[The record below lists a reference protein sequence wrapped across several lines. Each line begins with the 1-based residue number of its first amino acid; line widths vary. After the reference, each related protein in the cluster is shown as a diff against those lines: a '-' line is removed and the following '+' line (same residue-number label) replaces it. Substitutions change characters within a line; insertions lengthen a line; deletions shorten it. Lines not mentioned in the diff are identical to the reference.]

1 MIGLVGLLLLFFVT
15 MPMSRR
21 RHHRLATRRRPID
34 AEGFERA
41 MLAAGVTP
49 TTSRFLWRELMPLY
63 HRPLAP
69 TPDDR
74 LESLVWVDRPEIDG
88 LVTRF
93 WQAMRG
99 QDARPAVTPLGPDPS
114 VAELGRHC
122 DLMAGW
128 SIRGSA

>member
-1 MIGLVGLLLLFFVT
+1 
-15 MPMSRR
+15 
-21 RHHRLATRRRPID
+21 
-34 AEGFERA
+34 

-49 TTSRFLWRELMPLY
+49 TTSRFLWRELQPLY
-63 HRPLAP
+63 HPPLAP
-69 TPDDR
+69 MPDDR

-99 QDARPAVTPLGPDPS
+99 QDSRPAVAPLNPDPS

>member
-1 MIGLVGLLLLFFVT
+1 MIGLVGLLVLFFVT

-21 RHHRLATRRRPID
+21 RHQRLAMRRRPID
-34 AEGFERA
+34 AAGFENA
-41 MLAAGVTP
+41 MLAAGVTR
-49 TTSRFLWRELMPLY
+49 TTSRFLWRELQPLY
-63 HRPLAP
+63 HQPLAP
-69 TPDDR
+69 TPEDR
-74 LESLVWVDRPEIDG
+74 LESLVWIDRPEIDG

-99 QDARPAVTPLGPDPS
+99 QDLRPAVTPLGPDPS

>member
-1 MIGLVGLLLLFFVT
+1 
-15 MPMSRR
+15 
-21 RHHRLATRRRPID
+21 
-34 AEGFERA
+34 

-49 TTSRFLWRELMPLY
+49 TTARFLWKELRPLY
-63 HRPLAP
+63 HAPLVPAP
-69 TPDDR
+69 ADR
-74 LESLVWVDRPEIDG
+74 LESLVWIDRPEIDG

-99 QDARPAVTPLGPDPS
+99 HDPLPLRVALGPDPT
-114 VAELGRHC
+114 VAELGQHC

>member
-1 MIGLVGLLLLFFVT
+1 LLGLVGLLVLFFLT
-15 MPMSRR
+15 MPMARR
-21 RHHRLATRRRPID
+21 RHHKLALKRRALD
-34 AEGFERA
+34 AAGFERA
-41 MLAAGVTP
+41 MLASGVTP
-49 TTSRFLWRELMPLY
+49 TTSRFLWRELQSFY

-74 LESLVWVDRPEIDG
+74 LESLVWIDRPEIDG
-88 LVTRF
+88 MVTRF

-99 QDARPAVTPLGPDPS
+99 QDVRPAVAPLGPDPS
-114 VAELGRHC
+114 VAEVGRYC